1 MGHTA
6 IPILMAVL
14 SYCAWEHVEGLAM
27 TEVNGPVVQV
37 AEPQI
42 AMFCGHPLLH
52 VNLQTGQWEPDAQ
65 GRQGCFKEPSEILSY
80 CQEVYPALTISHIEE
95 SKRPVTIPSWCKR
108 GWGHCQTHP
117 FIVFPFRCLEGE
129 YVSEA
134 LLVPDRCRFLHQEQ
148 MDACESYVYWHNIA
162 KEECAADN
170 LELHSYGMLLPCE
183 DHYRGVEYVCCPG
196 RGSSTGKGETEER
209 DPPAGPQTLTP
220 QSSAKHNSI
229 TKVTAPTPSPSPDT
243 DMDEADMEEE
253 DDEVVEEE
261 EEEEEDEVDDE
272 EAEDEEE
279 EEAIAV
285 KDPEEYEYP
294 IDSGPY
300 QTSDYLDSFYY
311 EKSHKPTTSAPLM
324 KGDSLT
330 TTRPTDGVDVY
341 FERPVDDTEH
351 ANFLRAKT
359 DLEERRMKRINEI
372 MKEWAEADNQSKN
385 LPKSERQALNEHFQ
399 SVLQT
404 LEEQVAGERQRL
416 VETHLARVEAI
427 LNNNRRLALENY
439 LTAVQ
444 SDPPEPERVLQA
456 LKRYMAA
463 EQKDRRHTLRHY
475 QHIVAVDPQKAEQMK
490 FQVYTHLHVIEERM
504 NQSLALLYKDPTL
517 AEELHDDI
525 QELVKA
531 ERGDISELMTT
542 SFSETRTTEE
552 LLPAESEEE
561 KDDEEEEERAFQNR
575 PYPPRVELQ
584 SNKKVSAVDEYDY
597 TTSERGPTYEYE
609 EKINTSVEL
618 KQVVN
623 KPAEIERDE
632 LQPDAL
638 ETFNRGAMV
647 GLLVVAVAIA
657 MVMVISLLLVRRKP
671 YGTISHG
678 IVEVDPMLT
687 PEERQLNKMQN
698 HGYENPTYK
707 FFEQMN

>member
-1 MGHTA
+1 TPPH
-6 IPILMAVL
+6 L
-14 SYCAWEHVEGLAM
+14 SYALAM
-27 TEVNGPVVQV
+27 TEVNGPGPQV

-42 AMFCGHPLLH
+42 AMFCGRQLLRM
-52 VNLQTGQWEPDAQ
+52 NTQTGQWEPDPQ

-80 CQEVYPALTISHIEE
+80 CQEMYPALPISHIEE
-95 SKRPVTIPSWCKR
+95 SKRPVTIPNWCKK
-108 GWGHCQTHP
+108 GWGRCQTHP
-117 FIVFPFRCLEGE
+117 FIVLPYRCLEGE

-162 KEECAADN
+162 KEECTEDN
-170 LELHSYGMLLPCE
+170 LELHSYGMLLPCG
-183 DHYRGVEYVCCPG
+183 DNFRGVEYVCCPG
-196 RGSSTGKGETEER
+196 RGSSSGKGETEER
-209 DPPAGPQTLTP
+209 DVPAGHTLTP
-220 QSSAKHNSI
+220 QTSGKLNSVI
-229 TKVTAPTPSPSPDT
+229 IALCFLAVCMTVIMSVFCLFHLVTTP
-243 DMDEADMEEE
+243 
-253 DDEVVEEE
+253 
-261 EEEEEDEVDDE
+261 
-272 EAEDEEE
+272 
-279 EEAIAV
+279 
-285 KDPEEYEYP
+285 
-294 IDSGPY
+294 
-300 QTSDYLDSFYY
+300 
-311 EKSHKPTTSAPLM
+311 
-324 KGDSLT
+324 
-330 TTRPTDGVDVY
+330 RPTDGVDVY
-341 FERPVDDTEH
+341 FEKPVDDTEH

-444 SDPPEPERVLQA
+444 SDPPQPERVLQA

-504 NQSLALLYKDPTL
+504 NQSLALLYKDPSL
-517 AEELHDDI
+517 AEELHNDI

-575 PYPPRVELQ
+575 PYPIRIGMYPHITHTHTHKFSVLR
-584 SNKKVSAVDEYDY
+584 SALIV
-597 TTSERGPTYEYE
+597 
-609 EKINTSVEL
+609 
-618 KQVVN
+618 QV
-623 KPAEIERDE
+623 
-632 LQPDAL
+632 QPDAL